1 MYDVRCFLGISD
13 LPTYPNQIL
22 YYISLCSKI
31 RWCLTYLPKNLTSY
45 VNAPLAHLA
54 VHSSNPYDPLQV
66 PAAVERKF
74 NYIKDIRRRKF
85 AGMLYK
91 VFESLIEI
99 LIF

>member
-1 MYDVRCFLGISD
+1 M
-13 LPTYPNQIL
+13 
-22 YYISLCSKI
+22 
-31 RWCLTYLPKNLTSY
+31 
-45 VNAPLAHLA
+45 NAPLAHLA

-91 VFESLIEI
+91 VFESFIENSHI
-99 LIF
+99 LVLEMSNRFVVVV